1 MKVIL
6 TEDIGALG
14 AMGAIVDVARGYA
27 RNYLI
32 PQGKAMEATPGN
44 LARVE
49 QAKGKYMQMQAKAQE
64 ATLVQVERLEGVSL
78 TIAQRVGEEER
89 LYGSVTTAMIAEA
102 LQSRGF
108 DVDKK
113 QVELA
118 EPIKKLG
125 SYDVAV
131 RLAPENK
138 ATITVSVV
146 PESA

>member
-6 TEDIGALG
+6 TKDVTPLG
-14 AMGAIVDVARGYA
+14 DMGAVVDVARGYA

-49 QAKGKYMQMQAKAQE
+49 QAKAKYLQAQATARE
-64 ATLVQVERLEGVSL
+64 AAMVQVAHLQGVSV

-89 LYGSVTTAMIAEA
+89 LYGSVTPAMIAEA
-102 LQSRGF
+102 MADKGF

-113 QVELA
+113 QLELA

-125 SYDVAV
+125 TYEVTV
-131 RLAPENK
+131 RLAPEVK
-138 ATITVSVV
+138 GTITVEVV
-146 PESA
+146 AEAS